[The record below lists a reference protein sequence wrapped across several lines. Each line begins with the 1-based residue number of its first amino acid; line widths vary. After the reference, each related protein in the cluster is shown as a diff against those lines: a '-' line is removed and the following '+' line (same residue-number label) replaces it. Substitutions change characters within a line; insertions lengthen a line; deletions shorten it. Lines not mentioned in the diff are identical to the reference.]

1 MSDKKESNGIS
12 NSLQFSEKLVIRVK
26 PKENGRYP
34 YEQVVTEN
42 MVQAD
47 GSRKNNT
54 RVINRKNDHYKEVT
68 TDMDGNVTHF
78 CDERLSEHTGHGSAK
93 MKKES

>member
-1 MSDKKESNGIS
+1 
-12 NSLQFSEKLVIRVK
+12 
-26 PKENGRYP
+26 
-34 YEQVVTEN
+34 

-54 RVINRKNDHYKEVT
+54 RVIDRKNDHYKEVT